1 MRGEHNDGNDL
12 FRPTGPQIFSHP
24 VELSPRAGRR
34 HALYEKEG
42 SLKKNRPLPP
52 GMTSRSPRLEP
63 LSYDFRLQPPPWGVE
78 TGAAPGES
86 SYNTSYRQPGE
97 SSYRAIPT
105 RYQSSPRTKLG
116 TTSTIGGI
124 IFGDD
129 ASSQPFP
136 TGNSSD
142 FFSHGS
148 RKALKSFSP
157 GESVKEV
164 RPLPKAAPLLPPS
177 APALFADM
185 TVAFGEL
192 GMTAVDW
199 GAAQRTKG
207 EGLCLLS
214 CRGACWYQHGEA
226 PKRERHKLN

>member
-136 TGNSSD
+136 TGNSPRLTS
-142 FFSHGS
+142 
-148 RKALKSFSP
+148 
-157 GESVKEV
+157 
-164 RPLPKAAPLLPPS
+164 LLYDP
-177 APALFADM
+177 FADSP
-185 TVAFGEL
+185 
-192 GMTAVDW
+192 
-199 GAAQRTKG
+199 RT
-207 EGLCLLS
+207 
-214 CRGACWYQHGEA
+214 RGARVPVDAREA
-226 PKRERHKLN
+226 ALATPAKKLALLNVALAHERRKLAIARGALTTRLRGSCFVPPDKVSLCGIVD